1 MAIGKKINLL
11 EVLTIRE
18 GRYEGIGK
26 NQEEKQFKGMLHLKS
41 IVNNKGISFQYKAVG
56 VEGTEFRDHK
66 ALYNEE
72 TVFYNEEY
80 TIICNDNENKLTLW
94 TLNDNIGTLAR
105 FELRRFRQVSP
116 KHTLF
121 IFGFGDPEDN
131 NIFREEITIELWD
144 NGDLSYNYS
153 WGEAGGLF
161 LARSSVRM
169 KKID

>member
-1 MAIGKKINLL
+1 MAKGKKINLL
-11 EVLTIRE
+11 DVLTIRE

-26 NQEEKQFKGMLHLKS
+26 NHEEKQFKGMLHLSS
-41 IVNNKGISFQYKAVG
+41 IVNNKGIAFKYKAVG
-56 VEGTEFRDHK
+56 IEGNEFNNLK

-72 TVFYNEEY
+72 TVLYNEEH
-80 TIICNDNENKLTLW
+80 TIICNDNENKLALW
-94 TLNDNIGTLAR
+94 TLNNNIGTLAR
-105 FELRRFRQVSP
+105 FELRRFRQISP
-116 KHTLF
+116 NHTLF

-131 NIFREEITIELWD
+131 NIFREEISIELWN

-161 LARSSVRM
+161 LVRSTVRM